1 MAPLSSLEVPPS
13 PPSQELGEEAWLDG
27 VGGGRLLCP
36 GVQHYFSDALSE
48 ADIPSVALSQT
59 VLCEDSEFLKH
70 L

>member
-13 PPSQELGEEAWLDG
+13 PLFSGTGGSEAWLDG

-59 VLCEDSEFLKH
+59 V
-70 L
+70 